1 MSSGRKATRPVRQL
15 SLQQP
20 VPRRQHIRRQ
30 RSAED
35 DCSKSLQIYANPI
48 ARGRLG
54 ANATEKPKVRVAW
67 GDDRHGCDNLAEVE
81 VVARQIPSRSRPTT
95 GRSGR
100 TYATTEKASILYSR
114 QELAERLRLAWK
126 HREQNKANI
135 DIFLAHG
142 MAVEERCDSQLS
154 MSIPSTPL
162 SRKPNTIQDEG
173 KSQQNL
179 IAPSNLRDQEKE
191 THEDHDKGDERLCET
206 KLESAFRLIENNL
219 LTKGDEKTAETME
232 KEGRDN
238 EKPDLLDNVD
248 IEEEKKKKTRI
259 NIDCTNLHLP
269 TTDQSQPSSTFSLL
283 KMENADP
290 AKTNADFS
298 LAKQKRA
305 SFHSG
310 TNRAFLVPMVEKSP
324 KGLEAKSKLAPT
336 KSIEIRCAS
345 ADKTTMRSPID
356 KNVILT
362 RSSSTASLEKAK
374 RTNSAPPQRRNL
386 ASATRVQVNIV
397 IDAPSL
403 ADEATDKSIVCE
415 KMQDGKDAVEKY
427 EDCAMKISRGER
439 SIRSAP
445 LKRRSRSAKRRFLA
459 SSGPGKDEDRGG
471 RGKAFMDPKTS
482 DVITMVSLV
491 SSADSDS
498 DVENS
503 PGDDKLINE
512 LRSKLPT
519 TPIIKT
525 SINPNPVTTRK
536 PIKSDM
542 RKTMFYTFYLSL
554 YINQI
559 IDCTNNGPPST
570 GRAIYAMHREDIM
583 IDRVGLIGLPVSF
596 QRDSFDEEPTKEEKR
611 ISNVQLP
618 RFGLAVN
625 ITHGNNSEDVEEQDS
640 RTVIDSVIAIPTL
653 VIEPVLIQKKIVP
666 EAPLTDREKRCL
678 AVPIGDLH
686 DKKRK
691 LLRTRSTPSRPIVAE
706 RTINVPMETKE
717 QRISLAIPRVDLVA
731 IPAPS
736 IDTSLLKVEQ
746 FPKETIPAKET
757 PPEVILP
764 SEPHFQTTKE
774 KECWHLYRRMC
785 DKGVCVSF
793 DTVLR

>member
-54 ANATEKPKVRVAW
+54 TNATEKPKVRVAW
-67 GDDRHGCDNLAEVE
+67 GDDRHGCDNLAQVE

-100 TYATTEKASILYSR
+100 SYATTEKASILYSR

-142 MAVEERCDSQLS
+142 VAVEERCDSQLS
-154 MSIPSTPL
+154 ISIPSSPL
-162 SRKPNTIQDEG
+162 SRKEPNIRDEG

-179 IAPSNLRDQEKE
+179 AASSNLGDRGKE
-191 THEDHDKGDERLCET
+191 THEDHDKEGERLCET
-206 KLESAFRLIENNL
+206 KLESASRLIENDL
-219 LTKGDEKTAETME
+219 LTKGDEKIAESVE
-232 KEGRDN
+232 KEERDN
-238 EKPDLLDNVD
+238 EKPDLIDNID

-269 TTDQSQPSSTFSLL
+269 TTDQSQPSIAFSSL
-283 KMENADP
+283 KTENADP
-290 AKTNADFS
+290 AKTNSDFS

-324 KGLEAKSKLAPT
+324 KGPETKSKLAPA
-336 KSIEIRCAS
+336 KSTEIRCAS
-345 ADKTTMRSPID
+345 ADKTMMRSPID

-386 ASATRVQVNIV
+386 ASAARVQVNIV

-415 KMQDGKDAVEKY
+415 KMQDGKDIVEKY
-427 EDCAMKISRGER
+427 EDCAIKISRGER

-482 DVITMVSLV
+482 DVVTMVSLV

-512 LRSKLPT
+512 LRNKLPT

-525 SINPNPVTTRK
+525 SINPNPTTARK
-536 PIKSDM
+536 PIKS
-542 RKTMFYTFYLSL
+542 
-554 YINQI
+554 
-559 IDCTNNGPPST
+559 G
-570 GRAIYAMHREDIM
+570 
-583 IDRVGLIGLPVSF
+583 
-596 QRDSFDEEPTKEEKR
+596 RDSFDEEPTKEEKR
-611 ISNVQLP
+611 IISNVQLP
-618 RFGLAVN
+618 RFGLPINV
-625 ITHGNNSEDVEEQDS
+625 THGNNSEDVEEQDS
-640 RTVIDSVIAIPTL
+640 RTVIDTVIAIPTL
-653 VIEPVLIQKKIVP
+653 AVESVLIQQDTERMVP

-691 LLRTRSTPSRPIVAE
+691 LLRTRSTPNRPIVAE
-706 RTINVPMETKE
+706 RTNNALMETKE

-731 IPAPS
+731 IPVPS
-736 IDTSLLKVEQ
+736 IDTSLSKIEQ
-746 FPKETIPAKET
+746 FSKETIPAKET
-757 PPEVILP
+757 PPELILP
-764 SEPHFQTTKE
+764 SEPQFQTTKE

>member
-1 MSSGRKATRPVRQL
+1 MSSGRRATRPVRQL

-20 VPRRQHIRRQ
+20 APRRQHIRRQ

-35 DCSKSLQIYANPI
+35 DCGKSLQIYANPI
-48 ARGRLG
+48 ARGRL
-54 ANATEKPKVRVAW
+54 AASATEKPKVRVAW
-67 GDDRHGCDNLAEVE
+67 GDDRRGCDNLTQVE
-81 VVARQIPSRSRPTT
+81 IVARQIPGRSRPAT
-95 GRSGR
+95 GRSSRAYG
-100 TYATTEKASILYSR
+100 TTEKASILYSR

-126 HREQNKANI
+126 HREQNKANL

-142 MAVEERCDSQLS
+142 VAVEERCESQLS
-154 MSIPSTPL
+154 VSVPPTPV
-162 SRKPNTIQDEG
+162 SRKELDSVRDEKKAQRNPAG
-173 KSQQNL
+173 LHNVGD
-179 IAPSNLRDQEKE
+179 RGKE
-191 THEDHDKGDERLCET
+191 TCEDEDEDERLEKKGLET
-206 KLESAFRLIENNL
+206 APRLMENDL
-219 LTKGDEKTAETME
+219 LPKGAEKVARSVEREKGDNKGPVTDSY
-232 KEGRDN
+232 DN
-238 EKPDLLDNVD
+238 LD
-248 IEEEKKKKTRI
+248 IEEDEKRKKTRI

-269 TTDQSQPSSTFSLL
+269 TTDQSQPSAAFSDS
-283 KMENADP
+283 KAVNADP
-290 AKTNADFS
+290 ARTNADFS

-310 TNRAFLVPMVEKSP
+310 TNRAFLVPMVDKSP
-324 KGLEAKSKLAPT
+324 KVPETKGKIAPA

-345 ADKTTMRSPID
+345 ADKTAARSPID
-356 KNVILT
+356 KSAGLI
-362 RSSSTASLEKAK
+362 RSLSAASLEKAR

-386 ASATRVQVNIV
+386 VPAARVQVNIV

-403 ADEATDKSIVCE
+403 AEATDKSIICE
-415 KMQDGKDAVEKY
+415 KMQDGKDAAAVEKY
-427 EDCAMKISRGER
+427 EEGVTKILRGER

-459 SSGPGKDEDRGG
+459 SSGLSKDEDRGG
-471 RGKAFMDPKTS
+471 RGKAFVDSKTS
-482 DVITMVSLV
+482 DVVTMVSLV

-525 SINPNPVTTRK
+525 SINPNPGSARK
-536 PIKSDM
+536 PIKS
-542 RKTMFYTFYLSL
+542 
-554 YINQI
+554 
-559 IDCTNNGPPST
+559 
-570 GRAIYAMHREDIM
+570 
-583 IDRVGLIGLPVSF
+583 VSF
-596 QRDSFDEEPTKEEKR
+596 QRDSFDEEATKEEKR
-611 ISNVQLP
+611 IASNLVQLP
-618 RFGLAVN
+618 RFGLVVN
-625 ITHGNNSEDVEEQDS
+625 VAHHGNDGEDLEQDS
-640 RTVIDSVIAIPTL
+640 RTVTDSTVAMPMLAID
-653 VIEPVLIQKKIVP
+653 PVLISQDTERTVP

-706 RTINVPMETKE
+706 RTNNAPIEVKE
-717 QRISLAIPRVDLVA
+717 QRLPLAISRVDLVA
-731 IPAPS
+731 IPTPP
-736 IDTSLLKVEQ
+736 IDTPFSKVEQ
-746 FPKETIPAKET
+746 FPKETSPAKET
-757 PPEVILP
+757 PPEVMVP

-793 DTVLR
+793 DTVLRGMLTPTEYRLRQKECSQDLR

>member
-48 ARGRLG
+48 VRGRLG

-67 GDDRHGCDNLAEVE
+67 GDDRHDCDNLAQVE

-100 TYATTEKASILYSR
+100 SYVTTEKASILYSR

-142 MAVEERCDSQLS
+142 VAVEERCDSQLS
-154 MSIPSTPL
+154 MSIPSSPL
-162 SRKPNTIQDEG
+162 FTKEPNSIRDKG

-179 IAPSNLRDQEKE
+179 VAPSNLGDRGKE
-191 THEDHDKGDERLCET
+191 THEDHDKGDERCET
-206 KLESAFRLIENNL
+206 KLESTSRLIENDL
-219 LTKGDEKTAETME
+219 LTKEDEKTAESVE
-232 KEGRDN
+232 KEGRYN
-238 EKPDLLDNVD
+238 EKPDLLDNVN

-269 TTDQSQPSSTFSLL
+269 TTDQSQPLITFSSL
-283 KMENADP
+283 KTDNADP
-290 AKTNADFS
+290 AKTNSDFS

-324 KGLEAKSKLAPT
+324 KGPEAKSKLVPA

-345 ADKTTMRSPID
+345 ADKNMMRSPID

-386 ASATRVQVNIV
+386 ASAARVQVNIV

-415 KMQDGKDAVEKY
+415 KMQDGKDTVEKY
-427 EDCAMKISRGER
+427 EDCAIKISRGDR

-459 SSGPGKDEDRGG
+459 SGPGKDEDRGG

-482 DVITMVSLV
+482 DVVTMVSLV

-525 SINPNPVTTRK
+525 SINPNPTTARK
-536 PIKSDM
+536 PIKS
-542 RKTMFYTFYLSL
+542 
-554 YINQI
+554 
-559 IDCTNNGPPST
+559 
-570 GRAIYAMHREDIM
+570 
-583 IDRVGLIGLPVSF
+583 VSF

-611 ISNVQLP
+611 IINNVQLP

-625 ITHGNNSEDVEEQDS
+625 VTHGNNSEDVEEQDS
-640 RTVIDSVIAIPTL
+640 RTVIDTVIAIPTL
-653 VIEPVLIQKKIVP
+653 AVEPVLIQQDTERMIP

-691 LLRTRSTPSRPIVAE
+691 LLRTRSTPSRP
-706 RTINVPMETKE
+706 M
-717 QRISLAIPRVDLVA
+717 
-731 IPAPS
+731 
-736 IDTSLLKVEQ
+736 
-746 FPKETIPAKET
+746 
-757 PPEVILP
+757 
-764 SEPHFQTTKE
+764 
-774 KECWHLYRRMC
+774 
-785 DKGVCVSF
+785 
-793 DTVLR
+793 

>member
-67 GDDRHGCDNLAEVE
+67 GDDRHGCDNLAQVE

-100 TYATTEKASILYSR
+100 AYATTEKASILYSR

-142 MAVEERCDSQLS
+142 VAVEERCDSQLS
-154 MSIPSTPL
+154 ISIPSSPL
-162 SRKPNTIQDEG
+162 SRKEPNSIRDEG

-179 IAPSNLRDQEKE
+179 AVPSNLGDRGKE
-191 THEDHDKGDERLCET
+191 TREDHDKGDERLCET
-206 KLESAFRLIENNL
+206 KLESASRLIENDL
-219 LTKGDEKTAETME
+219 LTKRDEKIAESVE

-248 IEEEKKKKTRI
+248 IEEKKKKTRI
-259 NIDCTNLHLP
+259 NIDCTNLHLS
-269 TTDQSQPSSTFSLL
+269 TTDQSQPSTAFSLL
-283 KMENADP
+283 KTENADP
-290 AKTNADFS
+290 AKINSDFS

-324 KGLEAKSKLAPT
+324 KGPEAKSKLAPA

-386 ASATRVQVNIV
+386 ASAARVQVNIV

-403 ADEATDKSIVCE
+403 ADEATDKLIVCE
-415 KMQDGKDAVEKY
+415 KMQDGKDTVEKY

-482 DVITMVSLV
+482 DVVTMVSLV

-525 SINPNPVTTRK
+525 SINPNPTTARK
-536 PIKSDM
+536 PIKS
-542 RKTMFYTFYLSL
+542 
-554 YINQI
+554 
-559 IDCTNNGPPST
+559 
-570 GRAIYAMHREDIM
+570 
-583 IDRVGLIGLPVSF
+583 VSF

-611 ISNVQLP
+611 IISNVQLP

-640 RTVIDSVIAIPTL
+640 KTVIDTVIAIPTL
-653 VIEPVLIQKKIVP
+653 AVEPVLIQQDTERMVP

-706 RTINVPMETKE
+706 RTNNVLMEAKE
-717 QRISLAIPRVDLVA
+717 QRISLAISRVDLVA
-731 IPAPS
+731 IPTPS
-736 IDTSLLKVEQ
+736 IDAPLSKVEQ
-746 FPKETIPAKET
+746 FPKETISAKET

>member
-1 MSSGRKATRPVRQL
+1 MSSGRKAMRPVRQL

-67 GDDRHGCDNLAEVE
+67 GDDRHGCNNLAQVE

-100 TYATTEKASILYSR
+100 NYATTEKASILYSR

-154 MSIPSTPL
+154 MSIPSSPL
-162 SRKPNTIQDEG
+162 STKEPNSTDEG

-179 IAPSNLRDQEKE
+179 AAPSNLRDRGKK
-191 THEDHDKGDERLCET
+191 THEDYDKGDEGLCET
-206 KLESAFRLIENNL
+206 KLESASRLIKKDL
-219 LTKGDEKTAETME
+219 LTKGDEKTTENVE
-232 KEGRDN
+232 KQGKDN

-248 IEEEKKKKTRI
+248 IEEEKTKKTRI
-259 NIDCTNLHLP
+259 NIDCMNLHLP
-269 TTDQSQPSSTFSLL
+269 TSDQSQPLNAFSLL
-283 KMENADP
+283 KTENVNDL
-290 AKTNADFS
+290 AKISSDFS

-310 TNRAFLVPMVEKSP
+310 TNRAFLEPMVEKSP
-324 KGLEAKSKLAPT
+324 KGPEAKSKLAST

-345 ADKTTMRSPID
+345 ADKTMMRSSID

-362 RSSSTASLEKAK
+362 RSSSTMSLEKAK

-386 ASATRVQVNIV
+386 ASAARVQVNIV

-415 KMQDGKDAVEKY
+415 KMQDGKDTVEKY
-427 EDCAMKISRGER
+427 EDCAIKVSQGER

-459 SSGPGKDEDRGG
+459 SSGSGKDEDRGG

-482 DVITMVSLV
+482 DVVTMVSLV

-525 SINPNPVTTRK
+525 SINPNPMTTRK
-536 PIKSDM
+536 PIKS
-542 RKTMFYTFYLSL
+542 
-554 YINQI
+554 
-559 IDCTNNGPPST
+559 
-570 GRAIYAMHREDIM
+570 
-583 IDRVGLIGLPVSF
+583 VVSF

-611 ISNVQLP
+611 IINNVQLP
-618 RFGLAVN
+618 RFGLVVN
-625 ITHGNNSEDVEEQDS
+625 VTHGNNNEHIEEQDS
-640 RTVIDSVIAIPTL
+640 RTDIDTVITIPTL
-653 VIEPVLIQKKIVP
+653 AIEPVLIQQDTERIVP

-691 LLRTRSTPSRPIVAE
+691 LLRTRSTPSRPIIAE
-706 RTINVPMETKE
+706 RTNNVLMETKD
-717 QRISLAIPRVDLVA
+717 QRISLAIPRIDLVA

-736 IDTSLLKVEQ
+736 IDTPLSKVEQ

-757 PPEVILP
+757 PPEMILP
-764 SEPHFQTTKE
+764 SEPQFQTTKE
-774 KECWHLYRRMC
+774 KECWYLYRRMC

>member
-1 MSSGRKATRPVRQL
+1 MSSGRRATRPIRQL

-20 VPRRQHIRRQ
+20 APRRQHIRRQ

-48 ARGRLG
+48 ARGRLA
-54 ANATEKPKVRVAW
+54 ANATEKPKVRIAW
-67 GDDRHGCDNLAEVE
+67 GDDRRDSLAQVE

-100 TYATTEKASILYSR
+100 AYATTEKASILYSR

-142 MAVEERCDSQLS
+142 VGVEERCDSQLS
-154 MSIPSTPL
+154 VSTPPTPL
-162 SRKPNTIQDEG
+162 SRKELHSIQDE
-173 KSQQNL
+173 KKAQKTPAAASMEK
-179 IAPSNLRDQEKE
+179 REKE
-191 THEDHDKGDERLCET
+191 TRQDNDNKDRRL
-206 KLESAFRLIENNL
+206 SAKKIEATFQMMENDLLIKENG
-219 LTKGDEKTAETME
+219 KAAETVTKEE
-232 KEGRDN
+232 KDSESSKHEN
-238 EKPDLLDNVD
+238 LD
-248 IEEEKKKKTRI
+248 IEEEDKRKKTRI

-269 TTDQSQPSSTFSLL
+269 TNDQMQPSIAFSCSKVTNTMTDST
-283 KMENADP
+283 
-290 AKTNADFS
+290 KTNADFS

-310 TNRAFLVPMVEKSP
+310 TNRAFLVPMAEKSP
-324 KGLEAKSKLAPT
+324 KVSETRNKLAPVKT
-336 KSIEIRCAS
+336 DEIRCAS
-345 ADKTTMRSPID
+345 ADKTATRSLID
-356 KNVILT
+356 KSAVLT
-362 RSSSTASLEKAK
+362 RSSSTASLEKAR

-397 IDAPSL
+397 IDAPGL
-403 ADEATDKSIVCE
+403 DEATGQLIVCNKMPEE
-415 KMQDGKDAVEKY
+415 KEVVEKY
-427 EDCAMKISRGER
+427 EDGVMKISRGER

-459 SSGPGKDEDRGG
+459 SSGLSKDEDRGG

-482 DVITMVSLV
+482 DVVTMVSLV

-525 SINPNPVTTRK
+525 SINPNPGTARK
-536 PIKSDM
+536 PIKS
-542 RKTMFYTFYLSL
+542 
-554 YINQI
+554 
-559 IDCTNNGPPST
+559 
-570 GRAIYAMHREDIM
+570 
-583 IDRVGLIGLPVSF
+583 VSF
-596 QRDSFDEEPTKEEKR
+596 QRNSFDEEPTKEEKR
-611 ISNVQLP
+611 IVSDIVQLP

-625 ITHGNNSEDVEEQDS
+625 VTHGSPDVDEQNSRIV
-640 RTVIDSVIAIPTL
+640 VDSVVTVPMLAID
-653 VIEPVLIQKKIVP
+653 PVLIPQDDEKIP
-666 EAPLTDREKRCL
+666 EVPLTDREKRCL

-691 LLRTRSTPSRPIVAE
+691 LLRTRSTSSRPIVTE
-706 RTINVPMETKE
+706 RTNNAPVEIKE
-717 QRISLAIPRVDLVA
+717 QRIPLAIPRVDLVA
-731 IPAPS
+731 LPASP
-736 IDTSLLKVEQ
+736 IDTSLLKQVEP
-746 FPKETIPAKET
+746 FPKETSPIKET
-757 PPEVILP
+757 SPKVMLP

-793 DTVLR
+793 DTVLRGMLTPTEYRLRQKECSQDLQ

>member
-1 MSSGRKATRPVRQL
+1 MSNGRRATRPVRQL

-20 VPRRQHIRRQ
+20 VPRRQHFRRQ

-48 ARGRLG
+48 ARGRSA
-54 ANATEKPKVRVAW
+54 ANVTEKPKVRVAW
-67 GDDRHGCDNLAEVE
+67 GDDRRGCDSLAQVE
-81 VVARQIPSRSRPTT
+81 VVARQIPGRSRPTT

-100 TYATTEKASILYSR
+100 AYATTEKASILYSR

-142 MAVEERCDSQLS
+142 VAVEERCDSQLS
-154 MSIPSTPL
+154 ISTPPTPL
-162 SRKPNTIQDEG
+162 SRREPNFIRNEG
-173 KSQQNL
+173 KSQRNST
-179 IAPSNLRDQEKE
+179 ASSNLEDRGKEMREDRDNEN
-191 THEDHDKGDERLCET
+191 ERLCGK
-206 KLESAFRLIENNL
+206 KLETASRLTEIDL
-219 LTKGDEKTAETME
+219 SMKRDEKATESVE
-232 KEGRDN
+232 KKERDN
-238 EKPDLLDNVD
+238 ERPADSHDNVD
-248 IEEEKKKKTRI
+248 IEEEEKKKKTRI
-259 NIDCTNLHLP
+259 NIDCTNLHLS
-269 TTDQSQPSSTFSLL
+269 TTDQSQPSSV
-283 KMENADP
+283 KAENADP
-290 AKTNADFS
+290 AKSNADFS
-298 LAKQKRA
+298 SAKQKRA

-310 TNRAFLVPMVEKSP
+310 TNRAFLVPMTEKPSP
-324 KGLEAKSKLAPT
+324 KGPSPEAKNKLAPT

-345 ADKTTMRSPID
+345 ADKTIMRLPID
-356 KNVILT
+356 RSAALT
-362 RSSSTASLEKAK
+362 RSSSTASLEKAR

-386 ASATRVQVNIV
+386 APAARVQVNIV
-397 IDAPSL
+397 IDAPGL
-403 ADEATDKSIVCE
+403 TVEEATDKSIVCVE

-427 EDCAMKISRGER
+427 EEGAAKISRGER

-445 LKRRSRSAKRRFLA
+445 LKRRSRSAKRRLLA
-459 SSGPGKDEDRGG
+459 SSGPSKDEDRGG
-471 RGKAFMDPKTS
+471 RGKAFVDPKTS

-525 SINPNPVTTRK
+525 SINPNPNTARR
-536 PIKSDM
+536 PIKS
-542 RKTMFYTFYLSL
+542 
-554 YINQI
+554 
-559 IDCTNNGPPST
+559 
-570 GRAIYAMHREDIM
+570 
-583 IDRVGLIGLPVSF
+583 VSF

-611 ISNVQLP
+611 NVSSNVQLP
-618 RFGLAVN
+618 RPFGLAVN
-625 ITHGNNSEDVEEQDS
+625 VAHGNGGEDLEEKDS
-640 RTVIDSVIAIPTL
+640 RTVIDNVIAIPTL
-653 VIEPVLIQKKIVP
+653 VVEPVLIPQDPERTVVP

-706 RTINVPMETKE
+706 RLNNVPMEIKE
-717 QRISLAIPRVDLVA
+717 QRLPLVIPRVDLVA
-731 IPAPS
+731 ISAPP
-736 IDTSLLKVEQ
+736 IDTPLSKEEFLKEAL
-746 FPKETIPAKET
+746 PKEM
-757 PPEVILP
+757 PPEVMLP

-793 DTVLR
+793 DTVLRGMLTPTEYRLRQKECSQDLR

>member
-1 MSSGRKATRPVRQL
+1 MSSGRRATRPIRQL

-20 VPRRQHIRRQ
+20 APRRQHIRRQ

-48 ARGRLG
+48 ARGRLA
-54 ANATEKPKVRVAW
+54 ANATEKPKVRIAW
-67 GDDRHGCDNLAEVE
+67 GDDRRDSLAQVE

-100 TYATTEKASILYSR
+100 AYATTEKASILYSR

-142 MAVEERCDSQLS
+142 VGVEERCDSQLS
-154 MSIPSTPL
+154 VSTPPTPL
-162 SRKPNTIQDEG
+162 SRKELHSIQDE
-173 KSQQNL
+173 KKAQKTPAAASMEK
-179 IAPSNLRDQEKE
+179 REKE
-191 THEDHDKGDERLCET
+191 TRQDNDNKDRRL
-206 KLESAFRLIENNL
+206 SAKKIEATFQMMENDLLIKENG
-219 LTKGDEKTAETME
+219 KAAETVTKEE
-232 KEGRDN
+232 KDSESSKHEN
-238 EKPDLLDNVD
+238 LD
-248 IEEEKKKKTRI
+248 IEEEDKRKKTRI

-269 TTDQSQPSSTFSLL
+269 TNDQMQPSIAFSCSKVTNTMTDST
-283 KMENADP
+283 
-290 AKTNADFS
+290 KTNADFS

-310 TNRAFLVPMVEKSP
+310 TNRAFLVPMAEKSP
-324 KGLEAKSKLAPT
+324 KVSETRNKLAPVKT
-336 KSIEIRCAS
+336 DEIRCAS
-345 ADKTTMRSPID
+345 ADKTATRSLID
-356 KNVILT
+356 KSAVLT
-362 RSSSTASLEKAK
+362 RSSSTASLEKAR

-397 IDAPSL
+397 IDAPGL
-403 ADEATDKSIVCE
+403 DEATGQLIVCNKMPEE
-415 KMQDGKDAVEKY
+415 KEVVEKY
-427 EDCAMKISRGER
+427 EDGVMKISRGER

-459 SSGPGKDEDRGG
+459 SSGLSKDEDRGG

-482 DVITMVSLV
+482 DVVTMVSLV

-525 SINPNPVTTRK
+525 SINPNPGTARK
-536 PIKSDM
+536 PIKS
-542 RKTMFYTFYLSL
+542 
-554 YINQI
+554 
-559 IDCTNNGPPST
+559 
-570 GRAIYAMHREDIM
+570 
-583 IDRVGLIGLPVSF
+583 VSF
-596 QRDSFDEEPTKEEKR
+596 QRNSFDEEPTKEEKR
-611 ISNVQLP
+611 IVSDIVQLP

-625 ITHGNNSEDVEEQDS
+625 VTHGSPDVDEQNSRIV
-640 RTVIDSVIAIPTL
+640 VDSVVTVPMLAID
-653 VIEPVLIQKKIVP
+653 PVLIPQDDEKIP
-666 EAPLTDREKRCL
+666 EVPLTDREKRCL

-691 LLRTRSTPSRPIVAE
+691 LLRTRSTSSRPIVTE
-706 RTINVPMETKE
+706 RTNNAPVEIKE
-717 QRISLAIPRVDLVA
+717 QRIPLAIPRVDLVA
-731 IPAPS
+731 LPASP
-736 IDTSLLKVEQ
+736 IDTSLLKVEP
-746 FPKETIPAKET
+746 FPKETSPIKET
-757 PPEVILP
+757 SPKVMLP

-793 DTVLR
+793 DTVLRGMLTPTEYRLRQKECSQDLQ

>member
-536 PIKSDM
+536 PIKS
-542 RKTMFYTFYLSL
+542 
-554 YINQI
+554 
-559 IDCTNNGPPST
+559 
-570 GRAIYAMHREDIM
+570 
-583 IDRVGLIGLPVSF
+583 VSF

-793 DTVLR
+793 DTVLRGMLTPTEYRLRQKECSQDLQ